1 MFYDNFMFLCEKSDV
16 KPYTALKDIGI
27 ESNSILS
34 RWRQGSTPRPATVE
48 RIAKYFGVTSE
59 ELLFGIKKEPSTP
72 ASEEFDKNDA
82 VSNLRDE
89 VIRQFPDYDLDK
101 LNAVMDFVE
110 ARVAPEIAS
119 AGREKAVSSAFSRM
133 TDDEFDAFLDYLNK
147 LRAR

>member
-59 ELLFGIKKEPSTP
+59 ELLFGIKKEPSTI
-72 ASEEFDKNDA
+72 SEE
-82 VSNLRDE
+82 
-89 VIRQFPDYDLDK
+89 
-101 LNAVMDFVE
+101 
-110 ARVAPEIAS
+110 
-119 AGREKAVSSAFSRM
+119 
-133 TDDEFDAFLDYLNK
+133 LNK
-147 LRAR
+147 AGSVQELREAVLRTYPKLSSQQISSIVDYIEFQVMQNEKDD